1 MVSRIEFLNHDICH
15 NTHVLKW
22 TLLISIVLPFLYGW
36 AKNDLNMLHVCVD
49 MNFFQSRK
57 YSPFSKISRYVWTR
71 PKIILQCGGLPR
83 GSPGATIAQPCS
95 SPLNK

>member
-1 MVSRIEFLNHDICH
+1 MVPRAEFFNHDTRH
-15 NTHVLKW
+15 NTHAFKW
-22 TLLISIVLPFLYGW
+22 NLLISIVLPFLCGW

-71 PKIILQCGGLPR
+71 PKIIVVVSQGHDQVLL
-83 GSPGATIAQPCS
+83 
-95 SPLNK
+95 

>member
-1 MVSRIEFLNHDICH
+1 MVSRIEFLNHDIRH
-15 NTHVLKW
+15 NTHALKW

-57 YSPFSKISRYVWTR
+57 YSPFSKISKYVWTR
-71 PKIILQCGGLPR
+71 PKIIIVVSQGDHQVLL
-83 GSPGATIAQPCS
+83 
-95 SPLNK
+95 